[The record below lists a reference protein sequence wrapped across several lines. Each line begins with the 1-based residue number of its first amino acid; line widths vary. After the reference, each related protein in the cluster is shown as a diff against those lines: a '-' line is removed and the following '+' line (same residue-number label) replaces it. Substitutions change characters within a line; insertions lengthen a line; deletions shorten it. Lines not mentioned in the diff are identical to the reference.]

1 MTEHPIV
8 PLELPKGKLR
18 PRNKLPKNRLV
29 LNLKSNGVELSF
41 YSDATS
47 ELILEV
53 VDRVA
58 PNSAVSITPQSI
70 VIYCS

>member
-8 PLELPKGKLR
+8 SLELPKGRVK
-18 PRNKLPKNRLV
+18 PKNRLV
-29 LNLKSNGVELSF
+29 LNLKSKGVELSF

-53 VDRVA
+53 VDRFL
-58 PNSAVSITPQSI
+58 SHD
-70 VIYCS
+70 

>member
-1 MTEHPIV
+1 MEEHDIMTEHPIV

-47 ELILEV
+47 ELMLEV
-53 VDRVA
+53 VDRFL
-58 PNSAVSITPQSI
+58 SHD
-70 VIYCS
+70 

>member
-29 LNLKSNGVELSF
+29 LNLKSNGVELSLL
-41 YSDATS
+41 DTQR
-47 ELILEV
+47 LE
-53 VDRVA
+53 A
-58 PNSAVSITPQSI
+58 YLPWAENIQLH
-70 VIYCS
+70 CK